1 MNPDTLALLA
11 RLGTWALF
19 YLFWGGLG
27 LALLAFALLVLVV
40 GAALI
45 AIKAV
50 DISETTAM
58 RTKGWRVEDFEKPKT
73 TGKPDSA

>member
-11 RLGTWALF
+11 RLGTWVLF

-27 LALLAFALLVLVV
+27 LLLLAFVV
-40 GAALI
+40 AIIVIGAAFI
-45 AIKAV
+45 SIRAV

-58 RTKGWRVEDFEKPKT
+58 RTKGWRVKDFEK
-73 TGKPDSA
+73 GGEE